1 MTSYY
6 YDAHYHYRSHARLP
20 TIPEDTSLSYSY
32 PKSNTIE
39 CRFEELQKQ
48 HDDLKGNDKQ
58 QAPQGMTRTKSNVET
73 ITKMMQ
79 QNATLA
85 KMIAEAAD
93 SDSDDEDE
101 LFNEIFLSRKQ

>member
-20 TIPEDTSLSYSY
+20 TIPD
-32 PKSNTIE
+32 PKTKKSE
-39 CRFEELQKQ
+39 CKFEELQKQ